1 MGACKQCTQKRKGT
15 LLSMHAVLTTI
26 NIHVV
31 YVAVQ
36 HTICK
41 HLGSRQSF
49 TEGVVD
55 PSHRK
60 FHWQVPIIGRV
71 RGTCRLKMQ
80 QQQAGWGVV
89 LILCQQFEMQNA
101 GSGSAMSLI
110 GICGIV
116 R

>member
-1 MGACKQCTQKRKGT
+1 M
-15 LLSMHAVLTTI
+15 
-26 NIHVV
+26 
-31 YVAVQ
+31 
-36 HTICK
+36 CK

-49 TEGVVD
+49 TQGVVD

-60 FHWQVPIIGRV
+60 FCCHDGIIGRV

-80 QQQAGWGVV
+80 QQQAGRGVV

-101 GSGSAMSLI
+101 GIGSAMSLI
-110 GICGIV
+110 GICGVV